1 MHFEKVSGLKS
12 CYMSS
17 NCIINRGFVTQS
29 FILKTG
35 SCQGDPLLAYL
46 FIITLEV
53 LFALIKNK
61 VDLEGIIGSYIAIH
75 CLGKWLDFL
84 DERHLFN

>member
-12 CYMSS
+12 CYMTC
-17 NCIINRGFVTQS
+17 NCIINGGFATQS

-35 SCQGDPLLAYL
+35 ACQGDPILAYL
-46 FIITLEV
+46 FTTTLEV

-61 VDLEGIIGSYIAIH
+61 VDVEGIIESYIAIH

-84 DERHLFN
+84 H